1 MKTSHLSG
9 SECDGGMSKIWA
21 VWKALCIMVPVL
33 GLVECAGTP
42 KKQNPL
48 PTQGM
53 ESMMRSTFG
62 ATLKD
67 PVGASRVG
75 ALVMSDRVR
84 TLVRGNVPVV
94 GKMKMSERA
103 SARAAAGAG
112 AGGEAFEQMLD
123 QKKFPARTAGALQF
137 YVDGRTFFPVYLE
150 AVKGARKSVDVQT
163 FIFDNDDFG
172 VKVADVL
179 RAKSLQVPVRVLYD
193 GLGSKGAAT
202 IQAKTQPKGFVPPKD
217 MHAYLMSGSRMECR
231 LTSNAYFLADHS
243 KLHIID
249 GHTAYM
255 GGMNLGRE
263 YRYEWHDLMAKVE
276 GPMVEELKKLYE
288 RRWRS
293 DCWWRKLQRDHS
305 RVEATTAGE
314 SQHTPQAGEM
324 QQLRLLQTDARRG
337 VRDIFKATLLGIHSA
352 KRRVWIETP
361 YFSND
366 EVVDE
371 LAAALKRGVDVRIV
385 VPAEVDQKIM
395 EKNNAEDLKKL
406 IDAGAKVYAY
416 PGMTHLKATVCDD
429 WATFGSAN
437 YDTLSQRVNV
447 EMNLA
452 TSDRRTV
459 NALVN
464 RVFQPDFTRAR
475 RITPAMAKAKGGMW
489 AEFVGDQL

>member
-1 MKTSHLSG
+1 MKISHLSD
-9 SECDGGMSKIWA
+9 SKCDGGKRVAWPA
-21 VWKALCIMVPVL
+21 WKTLPIMTLML
-33 GLVECAGTP
+33 GLVACSGTP
-42 KKQNPL
+42 KKKNPV
-48 PTQGM
+48 PMEAM
-53 ESMMRSTFG
+53 ESVIRSTVG

-67 PVGASRVG
+67 PVGATRVG
-75 ALVMSDRVR
+75 AMVMSDRMR
-84 TLVRGNVPVV
+84 TLVRGNVPGI
-94 GKMKMSERA
+94 GKMKGTG
-103 SARAAAGAG
+103 AAGALTAAGTG

-123 QKKFPARTAGALQF
+123 EKKFPARTAGALQF
-137 YVDGRTFFPVYLE
+137 YVDGRTFFPVYLQ
-150 AVKGARKSVDVQT
+150 ALQGARKSIDVQT

-179 RAKSLQVPVRVLYD
+179 RGKSLQVPVRVLYD

-202 IQAKTQPKGFVPPKD
+202 IEAKTQPKDFVPPKD
-217 MHAYLMSGSRMECR
+217 MHRYLMSGSRMECR

-288 RRWRS
+288 RRWCS
-293 DCWWRKLQRDHS
+293 DCWWRKLQRKKP
-305 RVEATTAGE
+305 REETMTADESWRAPPPGE
-314 SQHTPQAGEM
+314 LQP
-324 QQLRLLQTDARRG
+324 LRLLQTDARRG
-337 VRDIFKATLLGIHSA
+337 VRDIFKATLLGIHYA

-395 EKNNAEDLKKL
+395 EKNNAEDLKEL
-406 IDAGAKVYAY
+406 IDAGAKVYGY

-464 RVFQPDFTRAR
+464 RVFQPDFARAR
-475 RITPAMAKAKGGMW
+475 RITPAMAKAEGGMW